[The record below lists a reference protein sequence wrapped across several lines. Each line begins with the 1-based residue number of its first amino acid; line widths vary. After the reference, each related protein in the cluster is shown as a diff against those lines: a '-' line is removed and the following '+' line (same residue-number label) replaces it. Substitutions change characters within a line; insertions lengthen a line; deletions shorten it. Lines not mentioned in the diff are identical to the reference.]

1 MTVSET
7 DRFSTD
13 HLADIIL
20 QSLENEYILDG
31 YIAKRYFTE
40 DELRGMPSFK
50 QLKLVPLKRRFGPV
64 IVPLLN
70 IAARLLPLRSVL
82 EISAWLVLK
91 FIMRRRRPPLGDCVY
106 LAYFERDV
114 SLINRVLR
122 EEALDVVGLYQ
133 KDIVQRLTLHDMLDG
148 LKVIIAVHRKIT
160 KYPPDFRRDLSLQ
173 AWDLCGLTLV
183 ALHARRFVN
192 VPIVT
197 SSILQRWTFVIGHT
211 AQKAWMVQ
219 HGFMPIDVSFTHPF
233 SDVDRI
239 YAYSEEQFQNY
250 RTYYGTAD
258 WRLISSD
265 IELSDVCGSRNALF
279 LASSAPHVDEEI
291 AILKA
296 LKPILSVPLAIKLH
310 PRHVYDERA
319 KILLEYADI
328 VIPGKSNPDC
338 RVFLSHSSFYGLMY
352 QRHGIRSIAFSEQD
366 SIEGLR
372 GLLKAE
378 GMIRSDG

>member
-114 SLINRVLR
+114 SLIN
-122 EEALDVVGLYQ
+122 
-133 KDIVQRLTLHDMLDG
+133 
-148 LKVIIAVHRKIT
+148 
-160 KYPPDFRRDLSLQ
+160 LSLI
-173 AWDLCGLTLV
+173 
-183 ALHARRFVN
+183 H
-192 VPIVT
+192 I
-197 SSILQRWTFVIGHT
+197 
-211 AQKAWMVQ
+211 
-219 HGFMPIDVSFTHPF
+219 
-233 SDVDRI
+233 
-239 YAYSEEQFQNY
+239 
-250 RTYYGTAD
+250 
-258 WRLISSD
+258 
-265 IELSDVCGSRNALF
+265 
-279 LASSAPHVDEEI
+279 
-291 AILKA
+291 
-296 LKPILSVPLAIKLH
+296 
-310 PRHVYDERA
+310 
-319 KILLEYADI
+319 
-328 VIPGKSNPDC
+328 
-338 RVFLSHSSFYGLMY
+338 
-352 QRHGIRSIAFSEQD
+352 
-366 SIEGLR
+366 
-372 GLLKAE
+372 
-378 GMIRSDG
+378 